1 MRRRLLYAVGAALLG
16 FAGLPPAPVAAAC
29 PPTDS
34 AAAGCVPAS
43 TNNYTVSNRPQ
54 NYNVDMI
61 VIHDTEGSYADA
73 IAQFQDPNR
82 AGSAHYVVSNAGEIT
97 QMVSEKDIAWH
108 AGNWDY
114 NTRSIGIEHEGYA
127 YVSGSFTTSEYRA
140 SEELAASI
148 CSRWGVPLDRAHVIG
163 HAEVPDPNNPGLYGG
178 EEHHTDPGPYWDWT
192 NYLDEASKAAA
203 LLPSPPHI
211 GPDPVAV
218 SENGGVTLTWRGHS
232 CHDPITSYDVVSQ
245 PAGISLTVPGT
256 VSSVWIPGLTNS
268 TSYTFT
274 VTAHNPEGTASLTSN
289 TAVPGLRCNTASLSA
304 GVPSPQATGASIA
317 ITATSGACNTP
328 EYAFWV
334 QPQGG
339 SWTLER
345 RYGAASWTW
354 NTAGLAPG
362 TYELG
367 VWARQLGSGRDYDA
381 YGFTTFVVR
390 PSGCASAGT
399 VSDLAP
405 PQTSGAT
412 VTFTAS
418 SSGCSSPQ
426 YQFWLLAPGGT
437 WTVERPYGPSTS
449 WAWNTTGLGAGNY
462 QVGVWARQ
470 TGSTSAY
477 DSFSVSTYWI
487 SPGAG
492 CVTTGLSVS
501 AVSPQVVG
509 ATITFTPQQ
518 SGCTNQYKFW
528 ILPPGGSWQVVQP
541 YGTGATWTWSTAG
554 YPAGTYEVGVW
565 EGSSSTDS
573 NYESYAITSVTLGS
587 SSCSSTALTAGS
599 GAPQLPGTAITFT
612 AAATGCGAAQY
623 EFWLLGPGGWTV
635 QRGYDTATSWSWNT
649 AGLAPGT
656 YQVGVWARS
665 NGSPAAYD
673 TFFIGTYQLAAAAC
687 MSAALSASPS
697 SPQAAGTQVT
707 LTATSAGCVSAQYE
721 FWGRPPGGQWIL
733 LQVLGAA
740 ATYTW
745 NTSGSPSGNYNFAVW
760 ATATGNDYDTYA
772 TSSFSIS

>member
-16 FAGLPPAPVAAAC
+16 FAGLPPAPVAAVC

-304 GVPSPQATGASIA
+304 GVPSPQAMGASIA

-390 PSGCASAGT
+390 PFGCASAGT

-418 SSGCSSPQ
+418 SSGCGSPQ

-437 WTVERPYGPSTS
+437 WTVERPYGPSAS

-528 ILPPGGSWQVVQP
+528 ILPPGG
-541 YGTGATWTWSTAG
+541 
-554 YPAGTYEVGVW
+554 
-565 EGSSSTDS
+565 
-573 NYESYAITSVTLGS
+573 
-587 SSCSSTALTAGS
+587 
-599 GAPQLPGTAITFT
+599 
-612 AAATGCGAAQY
+612 
-623 EFWLLGPGGWTV
+623 WTV

-665 NGSPAAYD
+665 TGSPAAYD

-697 SPQAAGTQVT
+697 SPQGAGTQVT

-733 LQVLGAA
+733 LQLLGAA

-745 NTSGSPSGNYNFAVW
+745 NTSGSPTGNYNFAVW